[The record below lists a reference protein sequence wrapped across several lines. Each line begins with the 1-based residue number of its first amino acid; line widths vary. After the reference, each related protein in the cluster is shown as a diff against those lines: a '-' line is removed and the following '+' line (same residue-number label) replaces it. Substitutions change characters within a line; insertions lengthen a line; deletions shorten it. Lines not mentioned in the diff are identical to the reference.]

1 MKLYEIDNAIM
12 ECVDDETG
20 EIIDFDKLENLMI
33 ERDKKLEG
41 VAIAIKNLNAE
52 ANEIRQEEKNLVIR
66 RLVIERK
73 IDGYKEWLK
82 TQLRGKKFQLRGKKF
97 ETARAVCSFR
107 KSTSVSVDD
116 SKFTAWALSHD
127 RDDLLHFREPTPN
140 RVAIKSALKSN
151 EQIPGCK
158 IVESISMTVK

>member
-52 ANEIRQEEKNLVIR
+52 ANEIRQEEKNLVNR

-82 TQLRGKKFQLRGKKF
+82 TQLRGKKF

-127 RDDLLHFREPTPN
+127 RDDLLHFREPTPD